1 MGRACWILALAL
13 FSLWASVTP
22 ADSLQQGASGYQL
35 LSDPQVTG
43 GHLVATRQGS
53 GSATALLAQAF
64 TEVAGFFDGR
74 PQAVGGVRDAEDQRA
89 EVVFRAALRGSPVGG
104 IAYAVVDGGTGTTGF
119 VFDSPQTIRESLPRL
134 MRLGGGGAGAA
145 PAPALNWRDTP
156 FPDGSGW
163 MKLPEGWVI
172 TFSKEG
178 MASAK
183 GPHGMIERAVWMH
196 VKTRAGAAQWSA
208 LVEAA
213 TGRPAPWRGP
223 VADPTDPVAVL
234 QELNAYYN
242 ALGQRTGNPPANILR
257 IIEVAPVTPAPGYRQ
272 AAYIDYEVEIGGVRC
287 RILKFLMLSNV
298 STDGLWIPYFTY
310 VGSSSESFSQ
320 NLPILLEIWRSARTA
335 QHVINEKLDEAVR
348 SMKEIGEIYRQTA
361 QNRERSQQR
370 IHDKWTEVIQ
380 GTRIVE
386 DTLTGE
392 RRDVDL
398 GHSKEIVR
406 RLNQGEG
413 TDRYREIP
421 LWQLNQ

>member
-1 MGRACWILALAL
+1 MNRIGRPLALL
-13 FSLWASVTP
+13 LWTLLAGP
-22 ADSLQQGASGYQL
+22 GLAQAQQAVPGYQL
-35 LSDPQVTG
+35 LTDPQVTG
-43 GHLVATRQGS
+43 GHLIATRPGT
-53 GSATALLAQAF
+53 GSATALLVQALK
-64 TEVAGFFDGR
+64 EVAGFFDGR
-74 PQAVGGVRDAEDQRA
+74 PQVVGGARDAVDQRA
-89 EVVFRAALRGSPVGG
+89 EVVFRATLRGSPVGG
-104 IAYAVVDGGTGTTGF
+104 IAYAIVGGGTGTAGF
-119 VFDSPQTIRESLPRL
+119 VFDSPQAIGQSLPRL
-134 MRLGGGGAGAA
+134 IQLAGGAGPG
-145 PAPALNWRDTP
+145 PAPALNWRETP

-178 MASAK
+178 MASAR
-183 GPHGMIERAVWMH
+183 GPHGLIERGVWMH
-196 VKTRAGAAQWSA
+196 VRTRAGAAQYSA
-208 LVEAA
+208 LVQAA
-213 TGRPAPWRGP
+213 VGRPAPYPGP
-223 VADPTDPVAVL
+223 VADPTDPVTVL

-242 ALGQRTGNPPANILR
+242 APGQRSGNPPANILR

-298 STDGLWIPYFTY
+298 TTDGIWIPYFTY
-310 VGSSSESFSQ
+310 VLSSSESFPQ
-320 NLPILLEIWRSARTA
+320 NLPILLEIWGSARTA
-335 QHVINEKLDEAVR
+335 QHVIHEKLDEAVR
-348 SMKEIGEIYRQTA
+348 SLREVGEIYRQTA
-361 QNRERSQQR
+361 QNRERSQDR
-370 IHDKWTEVIQ
+370 IHDKWTEVIR

-398 GHSKEIVR
+398 GYSKEIVR